1 MKEKQRDF
9 KGVWIRKDIYLAE
22 ELSWT
27 QKILL
32 VEIDSLDKGEG
43 CFASNKYFGQ
53 FLHKSEGQIANAI
66 SELRKKGWLI
76 DRKFD
81 GRKRYISL
89 KADFRKTLRQGSGKP
104 ESRLKENLKHIN
116 IINNPINNNTQLE
129 HKDVQVRAYKRFS
142 LERQTIVHRLCYHL
156 EDELGTKIVNWG
168 KQGTAIKSM
177 IRAGFTEDEIKRA
190 ITYMAKKDDFFSDK
204 GFDLMTVSN
213 TIGRYKAMARKRR

>member
-1 MKEKQRDF
+1 MKKIQRDF
-9 KGVWIRKDIYLAE
+9 KGIWMPKEIYLAE
-22 ELSWT
+22 DLSWT

-32 VEIDSLDKGEG
+32 VEIDSLDKGDG
-43 CFASNKYFGQ
+43 CFASNKYFSV

-89 KADFRKTLRQGSGKP
+89 KADFRKTLRQTSGKP
-104 ESRLKENLKHIN
+104 EGRVQENLKHIN
-116 IINNPINNNTQLE
+116 IINNTINNNTHKQKVCVDKWTRLSPEKQLLV
-129 HKDVQVRAYKRFS
+129 HK
-142 LERQTIVHRLCYHL
+142 LCYHL

-168 KQGTAIKSM
+168 KQT
-177 IRAGFTEDEIKRA
+177 RAASNMKKAGYTIEEIKKT
-190 ITYMAKKDDFFSDK
+190 ITYMAKKDPFFADK

-213 TIGRYKAMARKRR
+213 NISRYKAMANKRNNQ

>member
-9 KGVWIRKDIYLAE
+9 KGIWIPKDIYLAE

-66 SELRKKGWLI
+66 TELRKKGWLI
-76 DRKFD
+76 TRRFD

-89 KADFRKTLRQGSGKP
+89 KAGFRKTLKQGSGKP
-104 ESRLKENLKHIN
+104 EGRVQENLKHIN
-116 IINNPINNNTQLE
+116 IDNNTINNIYNRFCKKFNRNPNTYKLTTSRRNKIKTRLKEFSPNQILKAIDNTSEDSFYSGTNDRGWTADLDYITRSYEITERLINLTPRRKNNQPYS
-129 HKDVQVRAYKRFS
+129 V
-142 LERQTIVHRLCYHL
+142 
-156 EDELGTKIVNWG
+156 
-168 KQGTAIKSM
+168 
-177 IRAGFTEDEIKRA
+177 
-190 ITYMAKKDDFFSDK
+190 DK
-204 GFDLMTVSN
+204 GKYDDIVE
-213 TIGRYKAMARKRR
+213 K